1 MITGF
6 VHYVQLSVLV
16 KAIGTGY
23 FLGLLFS
30 IFMLLNSV
38 HGKSTAVVFIRDII
52 FFLLAAVISFF
63 FTLKYNAGQI
73 RFYILAGELA
83 GFCLFYI
90 FPGAS
95 FGNLCRKA
103 VRRISLLLKR
113 IVCFFSLIC
122 LRLTSAVTE
131 FKKKHPKKQR
141 EGRQKKLRRKAQK
154 SRKQKAGFYKKSDL
168 KSKR

>member
-95 FGNLCRKA
+95 LGNLCRKA

-131 FKKKHPKKQR
+131 FKKSIRKSKEKVGRKNSGGRLRKH
-141 EGRQKKLRRKAQK
+141 EN
-154 SRKQKAGFYKKSDL
+154 RKQDFTGNL
-168 KSKR
+168 I